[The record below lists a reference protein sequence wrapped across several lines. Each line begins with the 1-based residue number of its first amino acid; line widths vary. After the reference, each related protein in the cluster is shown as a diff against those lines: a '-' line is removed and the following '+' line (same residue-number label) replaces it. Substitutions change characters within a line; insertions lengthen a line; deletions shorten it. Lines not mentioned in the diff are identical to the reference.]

1 MKSPR
6 PVQRAPRANEVSS
19 PPRQRSNRASPSHV
33 VKLAGKSA
41 RIVELITSPIELL
54 IDAAI
59 TLIIV
64 ITYTTERDITVPPA
78 SRHRDGAS
86 QDIG

>member
-1 MKSPR
+1 
-6 PVQRAPRANEVSS
+6 
-19 PPRQRSNRASPSHV
+19 
-33 VKLAGKSA
+33 LAGKSA